1 MTVAERNHV
10 NQKMYCRTQRARAGD
25 RARVALFA
33 FVVSTGVAFAQAPA
47 TVSPSAELG
56 VTPPPTAT
64 PRVEF
69 AFEFRVTLAPAVVV
83 GDTLFG
89 RRQFIGI
96 TGGTIAGPKLK
107 GEVMPGGWDYQLIT
121 TQGCAS
127 LSADYFIRANDGTVI
142 HVLNEGINCP
152 SSGERSFFRPRFE
165 APKGPHEW
173 LTRSAFFATLELE
186 RSEAEAGDKNT
197 PPPLRAIRLKFYQVK

>member
-1 MTVAERNHV
+1 V
-10 NQKMYCRTQRARAGD
+10 NQKLACRIRI
-25 RARVALFA
+25 VLLALA
-33 FVVSTGVAFAQAPA
+33 LSSGATFAQAPA
-47 TVSPSAELG
+47 TVLPSAELG
-56 VTPPPTAT
+56 VPPPSSAL

-96 TGGTIAGPKLK
+96 TGGTIAGPKFK
-107 GEVMPGGWDYQLIT
+107 GEVMPGGWDYQLIAA
-121 TQGCAS
+121 QGCAS
-127 LSADYFIRANDGTVI
+127 LSADYFIRAADGTVI

-152 SSGERSFFRPRFE
+152 SGGERSFFRPRFE
-165 APKGPHEW
+165 APKGPHDW

-186 RSEAEAGDKNT
+186 QSGTAANKDA
-197 PPPLRAIRLKFYQVK
+197 PAPLRAIRLKFYQVK